1 MNALPQVGET
11 GSAVPLGDIV
21 PSFIRSLSPYVG
33 GKPIEEVARE
43 FGLDPDRI
51 IKLAS
56 NENPLGFPE
65 SARQA
70 ILKEM
75 HDLTR
80 YPDGNGFQ
88 LKSAL
93 SSRYGL
99 PQDWITL
106 GSGSNDILELV
117 AQVFL
122 QKDPGQTSSAIY
134 SEYGFIIYELISQAR
149 GARLIR
155 TPARAGYG
163 HDLDAMAAA
172 IAPDT
177 RVVFIANP
185 NNPTGTFE
193 TPDKIEA
200 FLNKVPSRV
209 IVLLD
214 EAYNEYLEP
223 ELRYDSTEWVRRFP
237 NLVVTHTF
245 SKAFGLAG
253 LRVGFSFAQPAVTD
267 MLNRVRQPFNVTS
280 PAMAAATAMLND
292 QDYLSRSY
300 ALNRAGLTQLNQ
312 VFDRLGLE
320 SVPSFGNFVLVK
332 VGQDAGAGERVNL
345 ELLKRGI
352 IVRPVAGYGLPEWL
366 RISVGTAEENE
377 MLAHALKEVLAA

>member
-1 MNALPQVGET
+1 MNALPQILKS
-11 GSAVPLGDIV
+11 GSSVPLEEIA

-43 FGLDPDRI
+43 FGLDPERI

-75 HDLTR
+75 SDLIR

-93 SSRYGL
+93 SQRYGV
-99 PQDWITL
+99 PQEWITL

-134 SEYGFIIYELISQAR
+134 SEYGFIIYELVSQAR

-155 TPARAGYG
+155 TQARAGYG

-177 RVVFIANP
+177 KVIFVANP
-185 NNPTGTFE
+185 NNPTGTYE

-223 ELRYDSTEWVRRFP
+223 ELRYDSTEWVRRYP

-253 LRVGFSFAQPAVTD
+253 LRVGFSIAQPAVTD
-267 MLNRVRQPFNVTS
+267 LLNRVRQPFNVTS
-280 PAMAAATAMLND
+280 PAMVAATAVLND

-300 ALNRAGLTQLNQ
+300 ALNRAGLAQLNTA
-312 VFDRLGLE
+312 FEKLGLE
-320 SVPSFGNFVLVK
+320 YVPSFGNFVLVK
-332 VGQDAGAGERVNL
+332 VGADSGAGAVNL

-366 RISVGTAEENE
+366 RISVGTAEENN
-377 MLAHALKEVLAA
+377 MLIRALTEVLTA